1 MSNLINYD
9 GLTPNHQHS
18 GTTTDFE
25 DALIKHDVIDKRQ
38 ALGNKG
44 MTEEQITRTLEKDA
58 QDLKLDTTNYHHD
71 LNSDSDDDLLNDLD
85 DDEFLSSYRKQRL
98 QEIKVNSAEKAKRDL
113 NRFNG
118 VDEISRDEWASAV
131 NGVSE
136 DGTWVVVNL
145 EHSGNNET
153 KNVTECLK
161 NVADRFGD
169 VKFLRIDWRAAI
181 ENWPE
186 ANLPTV
192 FCYRNGELQKQMI
205 SAKQSGGPHTTVHR
219 LEWRLKLLGVLP
231 DSELEEDGR
240 EIVKKVNVLKID
252 KMSRKG
258 GVGMETWGDEDDED
272 AGND

>member
-1 MSNLINYD
+1 MRTHATLFYVTPRINTALLRF
-9 GLTPNHQHS
+9 LT
-18 GTTTDFE
+18 
-25 DALIKHDVIDKRQ
+25 
-38 ALGNKG
+38 
-44 MTEEQITRTLEKDA
+44 
-58 QDLKLDTTNYHHD
+58 
-71 LNSDSDDDLLNDLD
+71 
-85 DDEFLSSYRKQRL
+85 
-98 QEIKVNSAEKAKRDL
+98 
-113 NRFNG
+113 
-118 VDEISRDEWASAV
+118 
-131 NGVSE
+131 
-136 DGTWVVVNL
+136 VNL